1 MVLFKGDLTAE
12 DVYRLVRHGYQ
23 RPNRIQARMS
33 RQNLPGALHQLPGLS
48 DEAIALV
55 ERKRGYWTWVE
66 LCDAHKCEPRGLVE
80 RLGETQDR

>member
-1 MVLFKGDLTAE
+1 
-12 DVYRLVRHGYQ
+12 
-23 RPNRIQARMS
+23 
-33 RQNLPGALHQLPGLS
+33 
-48 DEAIALV
+48 LV